1 MLNKYHLLQALLN
14 FVYEKTEIKLKELLQ
29 QIHSHQ
35 ASFTITQG
43 SFRYKGKIYY
53 AFDWATTN
61 IKHLDENLYPY
72 MYDYL
77 KQSEQLEVEELKV
90 SSYLQAVLNQV
101 SKSRYLYSYLPSA
114 LHPVLRQEGIL
125 DCGQEETI
133 SNLDKNLMLINQEGY
148 ELLMTRL
155 MLNMVE

>member
-1 MLNKYHLLQALLN
+1 MQKYQLLQLLLN
-14 FVYEKTEIKLKELLQ
+14 FVYEKTETKLKELLQ

-35 ASFTITQG
+35 ASFTVTQG

-53 AFDWATTN
+53 THIWATSG
-61 IKHLDENLYPY
+61 IKHLDENLYQY
-72 MYDYL
+72 MDDYL
-77 KQSEQLEVEELKV
+77 KQTEQLEIEKLKV

-125 DCGQEETI
+125 DYGQEETI
-133 SNLDKNLMLINQEGY
+133 SNLDRNLMLINQEGY
-148 ELLMTRL
+148 DLLLTRI